1 LNEKYSDTGGAFHF
15 AMGGNIAPGVVLGGL
30 FFPTALSRPK
40 LESDVGSDDSSEV
53 DVQFSQL
60 SALVDVYPNPSQ
72 GLHVLGALGFGFL
85 ERLDPAGNKL
95 GDTHAGLAVNLGVGY
110 DFWVHKEWSVGVL
123 GSFTMAWL
131 NAKDE
136 LSREEVKSRFMS
148 PAVSVTAVYH

>member
-1 LNEKYSDTGGAFHF
+1 
-15 AMGGNIAPGVVLGGL
+15 
-30 FFPTALSRPK
+30 
-40 LESDVGSDDSSEV
+40 
-53 DVQFSQL
+53 
-60 SALVDVYPNPSQ
+60 
-72 GLHVLGALGFGFL
+72 
-85 ERLDPAGNKL
+85 
-95 GDTHAGLAVNLGVGY
+95 LAVNLGVGY